1 MNIYDFCENDD
12 EDDYYNMIDR
22 GIEIVPHKSHNRYVI
37 INLLR
42 ENSYSKTYSAIK
54 IDFQESANKS
64 EIGENIKGVENKK
77 FMVKFYRKELIEE
90 YFVNKLNITQAEKK
104 YYYDDLLKE
113 FKNSE
118 ENIDLIN
125 NSESIQKIYDIQIN
139 EKGVFVVT
147 EFCETTLEEYL
158 RKLRESIKSN
168 KCAELKYRNIFIPI
182 LDLVDDLDYK
192 VSFSALINS
201 NDIYVNEFGEE
212 ISNSGSSNNKKQNSF
227 IKITH
232 PFFNQLE
239 TVFKILD
246 NEHYPNFYP
255 PQFIDQFKLDPQTG
269 KVLMDCTDLSDALS
283 LINHNFDTW
292 ALGYLLY
299 EILYEIVPFKF
310 ENIEKAKFAFKKNKV
325 NYKIKRNK
333 YSLFIT
339 DVIKNSMK
347 YEKRLNLKTVKKNLY
362 KEALNDVKTFEA
374 HNLNYLIDPDNY
386 KENEEENI
394 FIIEEKE

>member
-1 MNIYDFCENDD
+1 MN
-12 EDDYYNMIDR
+12 
-22 GIEIVPHKSHNRYVI
+22 
-37 INLLR
+37 
-42 ENSYSKTYSAIK
+42 
-54 IDFQESANKS
+54 
-64 EIGENIKGVENKK
+64 
-77 FMVKFYRKELIEE
+77 
-90 YFVNKLNITQAEKK
+90 
-104 YYYDDLLKE
+104 
-113 FKNSE
+113 
-118 ENIDLIN
+118 
-125 NSESIQKIYDIQIN
+125 
-139 EKGVFVVT
+139 
-147 EFCETTLEEYL
+147 
-158 RKLRESIKSN
+158 
-168 KCAELKYRNIFIPI
+168 
-182 LDLVDDLDYK
+182 DYK

-394 FIIEEKE
+394 FIIEEKVRKPKGVNKTDCESLL